1 LQGTYPAGVERK
13 DSRKDSVA
21 EYAAEGGKARA
32 RSLTKEQRSDIARR
46 AAAARWGSESI
57 LRATHVGE
65 LKLGELSIPCAVLEN
80 GTRVLSEHGITNAML
95 GSRSGGSKRAKRAS
109 KDDGAPIPL
118 FLAPGNLKPFIS
130 LDLIDGPLKT
140 IQYSVGTRVYT
151 GFEAT
156 ILPAVC
162 DVWLKARDS
171 GALQRQQLD
180 KAKKADILM
189 RGLAHIGIIALV
201 DEATGFQDTRA
212 RDALAK
218 ILEAFVTKELRKWV
232 STFPADFYK
241 ELFRLRGWQFPKL
254 PQDQQK
260 RPVMVGKI
268 TNDVVYARLAPGV
281 RQELHR
287 LTPRDEKGRLKQKL
301 FKRLTEDVG
310 HPKLREHLA
319 SVVALMRASDDWEGF
334 ERILDRALPKYAD
347 MPLFDSLES

>member
-1 LQGTYPAGVERK
+1 MEQKG
-13 DSRKDSVA
+13 SVA

-32 RSLTKEQRSDIARR
+32 KSLSKEQRSEIARH
-46 AAAARWGSESI
+46 AAAIRWGSAPI
-57 LRATHVGE
+57 LRATHIGE

-109 KDDGAPIPL
+109 KDGGAPIPL

-130 LDLIDGPLKT
+130 LDLVDGPLKT
-140 IQYSVGTRVYT
+140 IKYSVGTRVYT

-156 ILPAVC
+156 ILPTVC
-162 DVWLKARDS
+162 DVWLKARDA

-189 RGLAHIGIIALV
+189 RGLAHVGIIALV

-218 ILEAFVTKELRKWV
+218 ILEAFVAKELRKWV
-232 STFPADFYK
+232 KTFPVDYFK
-241 ELFRLRGWQFPKL
+241 ELCRLRGIPFPTQRFKL
-254 PQDQQK
+254 PSYF
-260 RPVMVGKI
+260 GHL
-268 TNDVVYARLAPGV
+268 TNDIVYDRLAPGV
-281 RQELHR
+281 RAELNR

-301 FKRLTEDVG
+301 FQRLTEDVG
-310 HPKLREHLA
+310 HPKLKEHLA
-319 SVVALMRASDDWEGF
+319 SSTALMRASDDWDGF
-334 ERILDRALPKYAD
+334 YRLLDRALPKYAD
-347 MPLFDSLES
+347 MPLFDGLQG